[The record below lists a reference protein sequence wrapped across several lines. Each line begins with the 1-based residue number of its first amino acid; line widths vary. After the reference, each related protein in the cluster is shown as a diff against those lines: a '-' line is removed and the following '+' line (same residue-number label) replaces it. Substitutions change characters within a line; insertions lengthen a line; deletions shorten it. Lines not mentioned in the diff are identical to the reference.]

1 MGMSVCAPLNSS
13 GRHNIVGVR
22 SASPLIDRY
31 ELVAYTVCV
40 CDVDVRC
47 SDSLWQTAHIAYDTK
62 KNKLF
67 PISTYVCRRRFIRL
81 FIRGVYG
88 VLYGDGY
95 IAVMFMKYSYLLTIE
110 IRI

>member
-1 MGMSVCAPLNSS
+1 MCTSQL
-13 GRHNIVGVR
+13 IR
-22 SASPLIDRY
+22 SAQHRWSEECESTYRSLSW
-31 ELVAYTVCV
+31 LHTQCV

-110 IRI
+110 LRI